1 MMMDMTKGK
10 PWKLILTFSIPLL
23 IGNIF
28 QQLYSMV
35 DTIIVGRFVS
45 VEALAAVGSTGAM
58 SFLIIGFV
66 IGITSGFSV
75 VCAQRFGAQD
85 EDGVRR
91 SVATS
96 ILLCVIF
103 TILLTILS
111 MVLAKPML
119 ELMNTPTNIME
130 DASTYILIIYAG
142 VGATMYYN
150 MISGI
155 LRALGDSRTPLYFL
169 VLSSILNV
177 ILDLIFIINF
187 RMGATGAAYATVI
200 SQLAASILC
209 TLYTMKRYPI
219 LKLHKQDFA
228 LDWTFTCSHLNLGLP
243 MAFQFSVTAIGV
255 MIVQGALN
263 VFGSTVIAA
272 YTAASKVEMLVTQPF
287 ATFGV
292 TMATYCGQNRG
303 ANDWHRIRKG
313 VSACVWMGLISVAIA
328 ASINIFLGHA
338 FTSLFVSEGGEEVYA
353 YSQLYLTT
361 IAIFYP
367 ALCVLYI
374 LRNSLQGMGESFIP
388 MMGGVAEFIARLVVC
403 MIFPSVFGYF
413 GVCLA
418 SPAAWLAADL
428 PLIWKYVRLMKQ
440 HTIKE
445 DVQITCV
452 KDSEQLT
459 MPAIDKQLL

>member
-10 PWKLILTFSIPLL
+10 PWRLILLFSVPLL

-66 IGITSGFSV
+66 MGITSGFSV
-75 VCAQRFGAQD
+75 ITAQRFGAND
-85 EDGVRR
+85 EAGVRR

-96 ILLCVIF
+96 IVLCVLF
-103 TILLTILS
+103 TIVLTIIAMLG
-111 MVLAKPML
+111 AKPML
-119 ELMNTPTNIME
+119 TLMNTPENIMN
-130 DASTYILIIYAG
+130 DALTYILIIYAG
-142 VGATMYYN
+142 VGATMFYN

-169 VLSSILNV
+169 IVSSVLNV
-177 ILDLIFIINF
+177 GLDLLCIVTFQ
-187 RMGATGAAYATVI
+187 MGAAGAAYATVI
-200 SQLAASILC
+200 SQLVAAILC
-209 TLYTMKRYPI
+209 TMYTKRKYPI
-219 LKLHKQDFA
+219 LTLTKQDFR
-228 LDWTFTCSHLNLGLP
+228 LDWMFTCSHLNLGLP
-243 MAFQFSVTAIGV
+243 MAFQFSVTAVGI
-255 MIVQGALN
+255 MILQAALN

-287 ATFGV
+287 ATLGV

-303 ANDWHRIRKG
+303 ANDWHRIRTG
-313 VSACVWMGLISVAIA
+313 VKSCIWMGLASCLIA
-328 ASINIFLGHA
+328 SAINIFMGHA
-338 FTSLFVSEGGEEVYA
+338 FTSLFVSGESLEVYE

-367 ALCVLYI
+367 ALCILYI
-374 LRNSLQGMGESFIP
+374 FRNALQGMGESFVP
-388 MMGGVAEFIARLVVC
+388 MMGGVAEFIARLLVC
-403 MIFPSVFGYF
+403 MILPAMIGYF

-418 SPAAWLAADL
+418 SPMAWLAADL
-428 PLIWKYVRLMKQ
+428 PLLWKYYTFMKKHPSAIQ
-440 HTIKE
+440 ETQTLRNE
-445 DVQITCV
+445 EITLNETVLEIC
-452 KDSEQLT
+452 E
-459 MPAIDKQLL
+459 

>member
-45 VEALAAVGSTGAM
+45 VSALAAVGSTGAM
-58 SFLIIGFV
+58 SFLILGFV

-75 VCAQRFGAQD
+75 VTAQRFGAQD
-85 EDGVRR
+85 EAGVRR
-91 SVATS
+91 SIATS
-96 ILLCVIF
+96 IVLCVLF
-103 TILLTILS
+103 TVILTILS
-111 MVLAKPML
+111 MWTANPML
-119 ELMNTPTNIME
+119 QLMNTPADIIE
-130 DASTYILIIYAG
+130 DASAYILIIYAG

-155 LRALGDSRTPLYFL
+155 LRALGDSKTPLYFL
-169 VLSSILNV
+169 ILSSILNV
-177 ILDLIFIINF
+177 VLDLIFIINF
-187 RMGATGAAYATVI
+187 HMGAVGAAYATVL
-200 SQLAASILC
+200 SQLVASIFC
-209 TLYTMKRYPI
+209 TFYTLKRYPI
-219 LKLHKQDFA
+219 LKLSRQDFVF
-228 LDWTFTCSHLNLGLP
+228 DYSFICSHLNLGLP

-255 MIVQGALN
+255 MVLQGALN

-303 ANDWHRIRKG
+303 ANDWNRIRKG
-313 VSACVWMGLISVAIA
+313 VRACVVMGLISVMVA
-328 ASINIFLGHA
+328 AGINILFGHT
-338 FTSLFVSEGGEEVYA
+338 FTSLFLSEGGEQVYT

-361 IAIFYP
+361 IAVFYP
-367 ALCVLYI
+367 ALCILFI
-374 LRNSLQGMGESFIP
+374 LRNSLQGMGESFMP
-388 MMGGVAEFIARLVVC
+388 MMGGVAEFIARLLVC
-403 MIFPSVFGYF
+403 MVLPSLIGYF

-418 SPAAWLAADL
+418 SPAAWLAADI
-428 PLIWKYVRLMKQ
+428 PLIWKYVTLMKQ
-440 HTIKE
+440 HPY
-445 DVQITCV
+445 QIEHMRQMEVET
-452 KDSEQLT
+452 S
-459 MPAIDKQLL
+459 PASQIL